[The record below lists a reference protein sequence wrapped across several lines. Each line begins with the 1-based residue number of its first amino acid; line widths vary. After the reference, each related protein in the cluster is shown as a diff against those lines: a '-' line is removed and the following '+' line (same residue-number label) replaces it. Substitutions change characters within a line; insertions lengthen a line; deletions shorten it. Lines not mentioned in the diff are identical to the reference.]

1 MDRVREVC
9 LTCFSASLRQGDATR
24 FSAGHRLA
32 FLGFLGNLERSLLM
46 SDPGIIQEIIQAVI
60 DFLNSL

>member
-1 MDRVREVC
+1 M
-9 LTCFSASLRQGDATR
+9 RQGDATR